1 MDKKGITL
9 YLAIVFGLTLVIEA
23 VVLPTNLFSMRELG
37 KGSILLLLILL
48 CMPGIAANVCRRVAP
63 NPDYPR
69 LPYMPPSWPAYILA
83 ALLAPVLFVTVY
95 AVITSVGLVKPDW
108 MLGSLMNNLKPVMES
123 MGMSL
128 PPMSMG
134 ISTTLLVAG
143 LIFSVLLGA
152 TAYALVALG
161 IEAGWRGYLLPRLM
175 PLGRIPAYLISGALW
190 GLWFVPLIAD
200 WYYDNGLPGQKL
212 SEALSLTVRMTL
224 MTVVLSVVLG
234 EIWRRK
240 QNVGLTAVVLGGFLG
255 QLHGGGMSMWSYL
268 FTQVREPWTGSFG
281 LVSILIWAIAAVV
294 ALVLPGRWAEA
305 AERSAAK
312 PEDPHKKKVPVKA
325 AALAVPAKKDEKA
338 EKAVPEPTP
347 VQEETKTARPKVK
360 PAAKAGQVP
369 VSAEKPKSRPGA
381 KPKARPRSQK

>member
-23 VVLPTNLFSMRELG
+23 IVLPTNLFSMRELG
-37 KGSILLLLILL
+37 KGSSLLLLILL
-48 CMPGIAANVCRRVAP
+48 CMPGIAANICRRVAP
-63 NPDYPR
+63 NPEFPK

-83 ALLAPVLFVTVY
+83 GLLAPVLFVAVY
-95 AVITSVGLVKPDW
+95 AVISLVGLVRPDW
-108 MLGSLMNNLKPVMES
+108 MLGSLMNSLKPVMES

-128 PPMSMG
+128 PPMSVG
-134 ISTTLLVAG
+134 VSTTLLVAG
-143 LIFSVLLGA
+143 LILSVVLGA
-152 TAYALVALG
+152 TAYAVVALG
-161 IEAGWRGYLLPRLM
+161 IESGWRGYLLPRLM
-175 PLGRIPAYLISGALW
+175 PLGRVPAYLISGALW

-212 SEALSLTVRMTL
+212 SEALSLIVRMTL
-224 MTVVLSVVLG
+224 MTIVLSVVLG

-240 QNVGLTAVVLGGFLG
+240 QDVGLTAVVLGGFLG

-281 LVSILIWAIAAVV
+281 LVSILIWAMAAIA

-312 PEDPHKKKVPVKA
+312 PEDHHKKKFPVKA
-325 AALAVPAKKDEKA
+325 VPPAAPAKKDEKA
-338 EKAVPEPTP
+338 EKAAPEPTA
-347 VQEETKTARPKVK
+347 VLEKTKTARPKVK
-360 PAAKAGQVP
+360 PAAKT
-369 VSAEKPKSRPGA
+369 AEVAEAPKPKSRPKA
-381 KPKARPRSQK
+381 KPKARPKGKK